1 MSVRRRG
8 WSDLERAL
16 RLRPPLRSAERTGQ
30 TAAVALTFREQ
41 GGGLEL
47 LFIHRAEHP
56 QDPWSGQMAFPGG
69 RSEERDADL
78 RQTAIRETLEEIGLD
93 LARADQL
100 GSLDETRAM
109 SRMRPLDLTITPFVF
124 RVRGMPE
131 PRLSAEVTS
140 LHWIPLDDLLGSR
153 FRELMDYPHDGQR
166 LKFPCFRIQGKTI
179 WGLTYRMFSNLQA
192 LLEEVEAG

>member
-1 MSVRRRG
+1 MNARRTAWG
-8 WSDLERAL
+8 DLERAL
-16 RLRPPLRSAERTGQ
+16 GLRPPLRSAQTGAR
-30 TAAVALTFREQ
+30 AAVALTLRER

-69 RSEERDADL
+69 RAEEGDADL

-93 LARADQL
+93 LARADDL
-100 GSLDETRAM
+100 GSLDETSAM
-109 SRMRPLDLTITPFVF
+109 SRMRPLDLTITPYVF
-124 RVRGMPE
+124 RWRGSHE
-131 PRLSAEVTS
+131 PRLSPEVTS
-140 LHWIPLDDLLGSR
+140 LHWIALDDLLGSR

-192 LLEEVEAG
+192 LREEVEAA